1 MEQIDSVGLS
11 KNVVFVGDYFTLMT
25 TVVLEE
31 ILRNENEDEYDFAVR
46 LASIFMKEY
55 YGFDV
60 ASVSNEI
67 GVDFEDEDE

>member
-31 ILRNENEDEYDFAVR
+31 ILRNKNEDEYDFAVR